1 MLFVSHLECRRRDRR
16 IFSEVGFRLGAG
28 EMLYLQG
35 PNGSGKTSLLRI
47 LCGLMPSAGGEIHW
61 RGEPVGQL
69 GEDYRRNLCFLGH
82 RDAIKDE
89 FTPLEN
95 LMISSRLA
103 RIPLDERQTLTAL
116 ARLGLTGCED
126 LICRHLSQG
135 QKRRV
140 ALSRLAVERCP
151 LWLLDEPFTALDTA
165 AIGRVAGLIGEHLKR
180 GGLAVLTTHQI
191 VEIPAGSVQSLVLA
205 DEAAP
210 C

>member
-16 IFSEVGFRLGAG
+16 IFAGVGFRLGAG
-28 EMLYLQG
+28 EMLHLQG
-35 PNGSGKTSLLRI
+35 PNGSGKTSLLRT
-47 LCGLMPSAGGEIHW
+47 LCGLMPPADGEIHW
-61 RGEPVGQL
+61 RGEPIGQL
-69 GEDYRRNLCFLGH
+69 GEDYRRDLCFLGH
-82 RDAIKDE
+82 RDAVKDE
-89 FTPLEN
+89 LTPLEN

-103 RIPLDERQTLTAL
+103 RIPLDERQALTAL

-151 LWLLDEPFTALDTA
+151 LWLLDEPFTALDAA
-165 AIGRVAGLIGEHLKR
+165 AIGRVAELIGEHLKR

>member
-16 IFSEVGFRLGAG
+16 IFAGVGFRLGAG
-28 EMLYLQG
+28 EMLHLQG
-35 PNGSGKTSLLRI
+35 PNGSGKTSLLRT
-47 LCGLMPSAGGEIHW
+47 LCGLMPPADGEIHW
-61 RGEPVGQL
+61 RGEPIGQL
-69 GEDYRRNLCFLGH
+69 GEDYRRDLCFLGH
-82 RDAIKDE
+82 LDAIKDE
-89 FTPLEN
+89 LTPLEN

-103 RIPLDERQTLTAL
+103 RIPLDERQALTAL

-151 LWLLDEPFTALDTA
+151 LWLLDEPFTALDAA
-165 AIGRVAGLIGEHLKR
+165 AIGRVAELIGEHLKR

>member
-1 MLFVSHLECRRRDRR
+1 MLH
-16 IFSEVGFRLGAG
+16 
-28 EMLYLQG
+28 LQG
-35 PNGSGKTSLLRI
+35 PNGSGKTSLLRT
-47 LCGLMPSAGGEIHW
+47 LCGLMPPADGEIHW
-61 RGEPVGQL
+61 RGEPIGQL
-69 GEDYRRNLCFLGH
+69 GEDYRRDLCFLGH
-82 RDAIKDE
+82 LDAIKDE
-89 FTPLEN
+89 LTPLEN

-103 RIPLDERQTLTAL
+103 RIPLDERQALTAL

-151 LWLLDEPFTALDTA
+151 LWLLDEPFTALDAA
-165 AIGRVAGLIGEHLKR
+165 AIGRVAELIGEHLKR